1 MKKKEYISPAI
12 SVIEIAPA
20 TMIATSMKW
29 TPTGKEEDGFGVFE
43 EDEENSYND
52 DITKHNKRASRT
64 P

>member
-12 SVIEIAPA
+12 SVIEAAPA

-43 EDEENSYND
+43 EDEENSYD
-52 DITKHNKRASRT
+52 DDSF
-64 P
+64 